1 VSESWAI
8 ETDNAKCLR
17 GRGDDSTKREVL
29 QQRAVAMQHNQNR
42 AVGRT
47 SLEVMQFDAFNL
59 DELSER
65 RMASA
70 GDELESDVAKHD
82 RHDRCN
88 QNQEHC
94 LAGRH

>member
-1 VSESWAI
+1 
-8 ETDNAKCLR
+8 
-17 GRGDDSTKREVL
+17 
-29 QQRAVAMQHNQNR
+29 
-42 AVGRT
+42 
-47 SLEVMQFDAFNL
+47 MQFDAFNL